1 MSVGKLAKQIN
12 DKATGSSRFV
22 VAVAG
27 PPASGKSTVANNLC
41 DALAVIDKNA
51 NPIVVP
57 MDGFHLDNVTL
68 DKLNLRHR
76 KGTAETFDAE
86 AFVDLVQQIHSKN
99 DVVKIPEFDRT
110 LDKVVDLGKTVTTSN
125 KIVIIEGNYLF
136 LEEGPWKQLS
146 NFFDM
151 SIFLLPKTKLL
162 EERLIDRWLK
172 HGYPQKEAEE
182 KAYANDIPN
191 AKFILANSAYIEL
204 TFEEIIL

>member
-1 MSVGKLAKQIN
+1 MNVGKLANEIN
-12 DKATGSSRFV
+12 DNATGSPRFI
-22 VAVAG
+22 VAIAG
-27 PPASGKSTVANNLC
+27 PPASGKSTAANNLC
-41 DALAVIDKNA
+41 SALATINKDM

-57 MDGFHLDNVTL
+57 MDGFHLDNATL
-68 DKLNLRHR
+68 DSKNLRHK
-76 KGTAETFDAE
+76 KGAAETFNAE
-86 AFVDLVQQIHSKN
+86 AFVALVQKIHSKS
-99 DVVKIPEFDRT
+99 DVVQVPEFDRA
-110 LDKVVDLGKTVTTSN
+110 LDKVVDLGKTVTKSN

-162 EERLIDRWLK
+162 KERLISRWLK

-191 AKFILANSAYIEL
+191 AKFVLANSAYIDL
-204 TFEEIIL
+204 TFEEINP